1 MLLLFRTAS
10 HEMEKLLFIQQ
21 DFLDEM
27 QDNQLFWSLPIHQKL
42 KMSVLPFEMQIC
54 QDPCWHA
61 SHLKATFSLLLK
73 IIATIVLFLMF

>member
-27 QDNQLFWSLPIHQKL
+27 QDNQPFWSTANSPKAEDVCSSFGNANLPGSMLARI
-42 KMSVLPFEMQIC
+42 SPESYF
-54 QDPCWHA
+54 
-61 SHLKATFSLLLK
+61 
-73 IIATIVLFLMF
+73 